1 MPGFAF
7 VLGAAR
13 SGTTAMADLLN
24 AHGRVCIGI
33 ERYKHLFDRTKRLDP
48 ALYEEERF
56 FAFDASDT
64 NILPD
69 VEPYRGTYQAM
80 RPKWSHALVVG
91 DKLGARAMPGVLRD
105 IPDARVAYMLR
116 RVDGVASSWNA
127 RALRAG
133 DRWPREN
140 DFTAAVP
147 RWNQMNALALKAI
160 DVLGPRMLVIEYER
174 FFSGDEAQLRMVER
188 FLDVP
193 HDDALLVAYRRAA
206 EYYVRE
212 VSTKAPIVLDG
223 QQQLIA
229 AEADMDTYETL
240 AGYARRQAEGA
251 SP

>member
-80 RPKWSHALVVG
+80 RPK
-91 DKLGARAMPGVLRD
+91 
-105 IPDARVAYMLR
+105 
-116 RVDGVASSWNA
+116 SSTRIA
-127 RALRAG
+127 
-133 DRWPREN
+133 RWPYPTSIPRDRN
-140 DFTAAVP
+140 TRNPTAIPPSRGRTQAGIVDFC
-147 RWNQMNALALKAI
+147 
-160 DVLGPRMLVIEYER
+160 D
-174 FFSGDEAQLRMVER
+174 S
-188 FLDVP
+188 
-193 HDDALLVAYRRAA
+193 
-206 EYYVRE
+206 
-212 VSTKAPIVLDG
+212 
-223 QQQLIA
+223 
-229 AEADMDTYETL
+229 
-240 AGYARRQAEGA
+240 AR
-251 SP
+251 PWK